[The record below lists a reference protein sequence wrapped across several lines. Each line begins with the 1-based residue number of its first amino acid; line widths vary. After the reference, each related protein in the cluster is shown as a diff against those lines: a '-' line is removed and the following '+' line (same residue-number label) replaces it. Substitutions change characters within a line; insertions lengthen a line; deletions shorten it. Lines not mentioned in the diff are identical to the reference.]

1 MKFKKQITVL
11 ILIICTTSL
20 AATLVGIL
28 SNSGQ
33 GAYSYKTIRGETIEI
48 YGKGLYK
55 HMSSDVAIQGI
66 AQDYV
71 TLFLGI
77 PLLLI
82 GLFFYR
88 KGMVKAKFLLTGV
101 LLYFFLTY
109 LFYTSMAMYNEMFLA
124 YVLLL
129 ACSLFALILNLISF
143 DYQKTLLKSDNI
155 IRVAGYFLLVNSIL
169 IALLWLSV
177 ILPPLH
183 NKSIYPNELQHYTT
197 LIVQGFDLGIFLP
210 LGFVAALLAL
220 RKNNVGKVFT
230 IIYVIFL
237 SILMAALTSK
247 LIFMANAGANVIP
260 AIFLMPTI
268 GIFSSIISF
277 QLLRQIK
284 TNHRKTLF

>member
-1 MKFKKQITVL
+1 MKFKKQITIL

-20 AATLVGIL
+20 VATLVGIF

-33 GAYSYKTIRGETIEI
+33 GSYSYKTIRGETIEI

-71 TLFLGI
+71 TLFIGI

-82 GLFFYR
+82 ALFFYR
-88 KGMVKAKFLLTGV
+88 KGKVKAKFLLTGV

-109 LFYTSMAMYNEMFLA
+109 LFYTAMAMYNEMFLA

-143 DYQKTLLKSDNI
+143 DYQKTFLKSDNI
-155 IRVAGYFLLVNSIL
+155 ITVAGYFLLVNSIL

-177 ILPPLH
+177 LLPPLI
-183 NKSIYPNELQHYTT
+183 NKSIYPKELQHYTT

-247 LIFMANAGANVIP
+247 IIFMANAGANVIP
-260 AIFLMPTI
+260 AIFIMPTI
-268 GIFSSIISF
+268 GIFSSILSF
-277 QLLRQIK
+277 QLLRQII
-284 TNHRKTLF
+284 TNEAE